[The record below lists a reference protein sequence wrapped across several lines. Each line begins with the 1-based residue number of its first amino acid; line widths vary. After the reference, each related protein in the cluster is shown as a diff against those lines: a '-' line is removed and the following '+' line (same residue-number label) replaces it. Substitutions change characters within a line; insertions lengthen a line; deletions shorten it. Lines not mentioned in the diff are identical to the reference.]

1 MEYRAYQHV
10 IQFHSQME
18 VITLLDS
25 EKAKLLEANIID
37 RIKKLHPDN
46 EQAVLLRLPI
56 IRTIIIA
63 LQEYERLKDGQ

>member
-1 MEYRAYQHV
+1 
-10 IQFHSQME
+10 ME

-37 RIKKLHPDN
+37 RIEKLHPDN
-46 EQAVLLRLPI
+46 EQAVRLRLPI

-63 LQEYERLKDGQ
+63 LQEYERLEGDQ